1 MKNFIFIFV
10 LLLFG
15 CSGNSPNKSEFTST
29 KNVSVNNHGDFTK
42 SKDSLISLLPKM
54 KAESLDCN
62 ADIYWRII
70 SRGQSSIPL
79 LIESLTDTTLTNV
92 YNHCKKGRLNVA
104 EVSYFALEELAEFPA
119 FLVTQIQYDVYDE
132 NGCWSFF
139 DDFFDNST
147 KKSYQKKIMEFYNS
161 NNYVF
166 VKFNNEELNECR
178 KKYKISGKL
187 KLKEYY
193 QPLTSTFAPAE

>member
-1 MKNFIFIFV
+1 MKNFIVIIAI
-10 LLLFG
+10 LLFG
-15 CSGNSPNKSEFTST
+15 CSDNGPIKTEFTNIKKLT
-29 KNVSVNNHGDFTK
+29 VDDHRDFTK

-70 SRGQSSIPL
+70 CRGQSSIPL
-79 LIESLTDTTLTNV
+79 LIESLTDTTSTNV
-92 YNHCKKGRLNVA
+92 YNHCKNGKLNVA

-166 VKFNNEELNECR
+166 VKFNNEELNACR
-178 KKYKISGKL
+178 KKYKIYGKL

-193 QPLTSTFAPAE
+193 QPLTSTFAHAE